1 MSLFTILL
9 FLLLLG
15 VLIFVH
21 ELGHFLTAIR
31 NGIKAE
37 EFGFGFPPRLC
48 GIAKDKKTGKWRIVF
63 GSRDI
68 ESDRTVYSINW
79 IPLGG
84 FVRMKGEDESTLIEP
99 DSFAGKSAWIRF
111 KVLSAG
117 VMMNI
122 LLAWVLISSLYVMG
136 VPQAVTDETR
146 AEAEET
152 FVQVIAVAE
161 GSPADTMGLRPGDR
175 IAGIDDLPVTTTDSL
190 SSMIE
195 ERQGQSVSATVLRG
209 EDSEILIGTP
219 RANPPEGEGA
229 LGISFAEVGIFS
241 YPWYQ
246 APLLGAQATWYATG
260 SIFSAIGNIL
270 SKLVIGAG
278 DSSADLTGPV
288 GIVYL
293 TKQMS
298 DLGIAYL
305 LQFAAILSINLAIF
319 NILPFPGLDGGRILF
334 VLLEKL
340 KGSPVREAIEQRF
353 HQIGFL
359 LLLVLMLA
367 VTLRDVVKFEVI
379 EKIGNLFSVF

>member
-1 MSLFTILL
+1 MSILTIIL

-37 EFGFGFPPRLC
+37 EFGFGFPPRML
-48 GIAKDKKTGKWRIVF
+48 GIAKDKSDGRWRLVF

-68 ESDRTVYSINW
+68 ESDGTVYSINW

-84 FVRMKGEDESTLIEP
+84 FVRMKGEDESTLMEP
-99 DSFAGKSAWIRF
+99 DSFAAKSAWVRL
-111 KVLSAG
+111 KVLAAG
-117 VMMNI
+117 VIMNV

-136 VPQAVTDETR
+136 VPQAVTEETR
-146 AEAEET
+146 ADAEEV
-152 FVQVIAVAE
+152 FVQVLGIAE
-161 GSPADTMGLRPGDR
+161 GSPADGMGLRPGDR
-175 IAGIDDLPVTTTDSL
+175 IETINGAAVPHSNGLVERIGEYAGTRVTL
-190 SSMIE
+190 
-195 ERQGQSVSATVLRG
+195 GVLRG
-209 EDSEILIGTP
+209 EEALSLSGVPRSEF
-219 RANPPEGEGA
+219 PEGEGA
-229 LGISFAEVGIFS
+229 LGISFAEVGVFS

-246 APLLGAQATWYATG
+246 APFLGAQATWYATG
-260 SIFSAIGNIL
+260 TIFSALGAIL
-270 SKLVIGAG
+270 SNLFLGSG
-278 DSSADLTGPV
+278 SGGADLTGPV

-298 DLGIAYL
+298 ELGMAYL

-334 VLLEKL
+334 VLIERM
-340 KGSPVREAIEQRF
+340 KGSPVREVIEQRF

-359 LLLVLMLA
+359 LLLILMLA
-367 VTLRDVVKFEVI
+367 VTLRDVVKFEVL